1 MSSRHRRALTGRQKQ
16 PAWHQV
22 GALAFGQGPLRGTKV
37 RVLEVCGPEPGRRV
51 LLTVHLRGERASRE
65 AGVVASL
72 AVSPRPRL
80 LFIHSP
86 AGSRGCGRRPG
97 RAGSSRW
104 GAGGGRDGVE
114 RHPPI
119 QRRGWPPPPVLVR
132 RLGGAQGAELCSA
145 TPLPL
150 GHWWAASRTPPPFLP
165 SRPQPGVRLLPTRR
179 PPELPRAP
187 NKAMDYPPE
196 FQLLAQP
203 LCRSLTC
210 SPS

>member
-1 MSSRHRRALTGRQKQ
+1 MSSRYRRALTGRQKQ
-16 PAWHQV
+16 PAWYQV

-97 RAGSSRW
+97 RVGSSRW

-132 RLGGAQGAELCSA
+132 RLGGAQGAELCPA

-165 SRPQPGVRLLPTRR
+165 PAPSLGCAFCQPD
-179 PPELPRAP
+179 AP
-187 NKAMDYPPE
+187 GS
-196 FQLLAQP
+196 
-203 LCRSLTC
+203 CRGHLVKQGIIHLNSSSWLN
-210 SPS
+210 PYAGR